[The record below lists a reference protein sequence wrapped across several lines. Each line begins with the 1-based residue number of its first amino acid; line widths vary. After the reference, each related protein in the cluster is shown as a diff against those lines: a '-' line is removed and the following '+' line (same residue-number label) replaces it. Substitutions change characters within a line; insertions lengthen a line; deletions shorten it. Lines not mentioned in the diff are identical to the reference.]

1 MNKSRRVVRFALS
14 HDVECPQVPRV
25 RLTSERELETSRVGV
40 WLGLAAILWSL
51 IAIPAFMM

>member
-14 HDVECPQVPRV
+14 HDVERPQVPRV
-25 RLTSERELETSRVGV
+25 RLTSEREFDTSRVGV